1 VKRTP
6 WPWRSLLVFVPLVIL
21 GAELVSPRS
30 TRAQD
35 GDRAP
40 TERESA
46 RLFAKSCASCHVYP
60 DASLPTDKAWLGQIM
75 ETS

>member
-1 VKRTP
+1 
-6 WPWRSLLVFVPLVIL
+6 LLFVPLAVV

-30 TRAQD
+30 TRAQERPNA
-35 GDRAP
+35 RAP

-60 DASLPTDKAWLGQIM
+60 DASLPTDEAWLRQIM